1 LKVQIGGLRGT
12 SIAARSFIFILR
24 NTIIKLALE
33 IWMRKLE
40 TRSRLSK
47 ISDYEVAKR
56 LPVSAKSDLIGI
68 VGPLR
73 IIGL

>member
-12 SIAARSFIFILR
+12 CIAARSFIFILR

-33 IWMRKLE
+33 IWIRKLE

-47 ISDYEVAKR
+47 ISDYEVAKC